1 MSNVT
6 YVFDVDDTIC
16 RHKNRDYAN
25 AEPIV
30 PVIDKIRELRE
41 NGCTIVLY
49 TARGQVS
56 CKGDLALIEER
67 NRDILETWLKRHDV
81 PYDKLLF
88 GKPLGDF
95 YVDDKAVNLED
106 FLAKKQQKLTSG
118 SGATVTTDGDTV
130 VKKANNVH
138 EQNSWYNIVK
148 GSSQNIPVPKVKSL
162 VVDTLYMSHIPGV
175 LLCEDLSK
183 EKLFKAMSI
192 AESMRYV
199 DGQVPVEFNFT
210 KYVDNLL
217 SHSCSEATKEL
228 IHRLNKVASYIPS
241 SFSHG
246 DLSLSNMIWCENTDL
261 LYVIDPNFKQDQSS
275 WLLDLAKIRFSLTGY
290 EKDFLGCPD
299 YTDMVP
305 MFDRYVRRKH
315 GDLYREIVT
324 LLSISFWVR
333 LHKYRKESQEKIEN
347 TVWRLLNGKQ
357 EWY

>member
-30 PVIDKIRELRE
+30 PDIDKIRELRE

-56 CKGDLALIEER
+56 CKGDISLIEER

-118 SGATVTTDGDTV
+118 SGATVTTDGNTV

-162 VVDTLYMSHIPGV
+162 VVDTRPDSWHMKNADAAYSYNSGDCIRAIHI
-175 LLCEDLSK
+175 
-183 EKLFKAMSI
+183 
-192 AESMRYV
+192 
-199 DGQVPVEFNFT
+199 NT
-210 KYVDNLL
+210 KLL
-217 SHSCSEATKEL
+217 SANNIRYLPLSVAGAEDYALQFQVMEKGLNTIVIKDLMYGMSGTAATPGGCLQSAADSGVTIEERWKTLTENAKAFYGDHPGIRYTKTKRTEL
-228 IHRLNKVASYIPS
+228 DTIKFN
-241 SFSHG
+241 
-246 DLSLSNMIWCENTDL
+246 W
-261 LYVIDPNFKQDQSS
+261 
-275 WLLDLAKIRFSLTGY
+275 
-290 EKDFLGCPD
+290 
-299 YTDMVP
+299 
-305 MFDRYVRRKH
+305 
-315 GDLYREIVT
+315 
-324 LLSISFWVR
+324 
-333 LHKYRKESQEKIEN
+333 KY
-347 TVWRLLNGKQ
+347 WRNQ
-357 EWY
+357 NEHCT